1 MSDDKQTKQSASDKD
16 TAPMVISEVAVVAAP
31 ITPHEFVPG
40 TNIDNSTRQISL
52 SNGDLDAQTH
62 DFGSPSKKFKKPF
75 PVSPSS
81 SKEPSSQ
88 TFKRRARPNARRRR
102 AARRRQPDSLVD
114 KACLGAHV
122 VSDMGQIPQDV
133 LKKRNR
139 PNARQRRRRRVARSP
154 VEDMAVC
161 APDRVVICVVS
172 LQKRLGLTAKDADFS
187 AVWLTRDQ
195 FGMTFLDQVGLMDMS
210 DLLELSKGLSKIGA
224 KIFECFWFKLRTSKS
239 PFSFLDKSVFG
250 S

>member
-1 MSDDKQTKQSASDKD
+1 
-16 TAPMVISEVAVVAAP
+16 
-31 ITPHEFVPG
+31 
-40 TNIDNSTRQISL
+40 
-52 SNGDLDAQTH
+52 
-62 DFGSPSKKFKKPF
+62 
-75 PVSPSS
+75 
-81 SKEPSSQ
+81 
-88 TFKRRARPNARRRR
+88 
-102 AARRRQPDSLVD
+102 
-114 KACLGAHV
+114 
-122 VSDMGQIPQDV
+122 MGQIPQDV

-139 PNARQRRRRRVARSP
+139 PSARQRRRRRAARSP

-239 PFSFLDKSVFG
+239 PFSFLDKKCIWFLS
-250 S
+250 